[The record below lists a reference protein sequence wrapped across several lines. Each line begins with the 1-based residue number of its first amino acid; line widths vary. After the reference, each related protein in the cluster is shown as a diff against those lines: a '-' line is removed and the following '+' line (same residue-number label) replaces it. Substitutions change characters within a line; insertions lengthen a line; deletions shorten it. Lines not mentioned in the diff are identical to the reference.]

1 MDTEIKTQ
9 LIGKLT
15 DKSARVAVIGI
26 GYVGL
31 PLVVTF
37 AEAGFTVIG
46 VDPDQRKVDAVKRGE
61 SYILDITNEQLAPLV
76 KKGLVSAT
84 SDFSVVKDV
93 QAVSICVPTPLRK
106 TGDPDLSFIVSAT
119 ESIAPYL
126 HPGMVVVLESSTYPG
141 TTRELVLPRLSEASH
156 LDGRQGLLPGI
167 LTRKSRPRSQGFYNL
182 QYPQSDRWDHTGL
195 FRGCQCLLLHGA

>member
-1 MDTEIKTQ
+1 M
-9 LIGKLT
+9 
-15 DKSARVAVIGI
+15 AVIGI

-76 KKGLVSAT
+76 KKGLISAT
-84 SDFSVVKDV
+84 SDFAVVRDV

-119 ESIAPYL
+119 ESIAPYM
-126 HPGMVVVLESSTYPG
+126 HPGYG
-141 TTRELVLPRLSEASH
+141 
-156 LDGRQGLLPGI
+156 
-167 LTRKSRPRSQGFYNL
+167 
-182 QYPQSDRWDHTGL
+182 
-195 FRGCQCLLLHGA
+195 GCA